1 MHLMAPV
8 VLALQC
14 RTGWEKWRLLGWT
27 SRAGDLTGMPELL
40 ERRRMRP
47 YIRSD
52 CTGEPPAARF
62 QGPWLLRSGSI
73 PGTGIQIA
81 EHAQKVVPGLL
92 MTTAQAAGFKPLVK
106 ALANHFSAGHQQ
118 GTREAHKLASQV
130 AGGCWLSAMVSV
142 RQGQHFFS
150 PTRSRLSSRRACSNW
165 AQHAWATWHP
175 SSALSPAG
183 YWLT

>member
-1 MHLMAPV
+1 MTKHSTSSDGKARAEQVHLMAPV

-14 RTGWEKWRLLGWT
+14 RTGREKWRLLGWT

-62 QGPWLLRSGSI
+62 QCPWLLRRGSI

-106 ALANHFSAGHQQ
+106 ALANHFSAGHRQALVKH
-118 GTREAHKLASQV
+118 TNLLAKLQAV
-130 AGGCWLSAMVSV
+130 AGSV
-142 RQGQHFFS
+142 QWCQCDRAS
-150 PTRSRLSSRRACSNW
+150 TSSHRRD
-165 AQHAWATWHP
+165 P
-175 SSALSPAG
+175 G
-183 YWLT
+183 